1 MMIGSERTQIAL
13 PVADCQAETIWQDKH
28 IKAAFS
34 LGPRFSLYM
43 WLRPVIFWA
52 IEFCQITM
60 FVMDSQDFA
69 SKHKSFVPGP
79 TYVPPPWPSPQK
91 GLDHKIDSNWLSD

>member
-1 MMIGSERTQIAL
+1 
-13 PVADCQAETIWQDKH
+13 
-28 IKAAFS
+28 
-34 LGPRFSLYM
+34 M
-43 WLRPVIFWA
+43 WLRPVIFLA

-69 SKHKSFVPGP
+69 KHKSFVPGP

-91 GLDHKIDSNWLSD
+91 GLDHKIDSNWLTEGKDWQALLPRGWAIHARCAGPS